1 MQRGNIKCERSRPG
15 ATGKVISTGW
25 AIAHKQSQVPR
36 RFRVPRTQS
45 HYTIAEKSQFNVSI
59 VLTHPHHC
67 VIRTT
72 TCDNIDTAVYIWR
85 VIDVR

>member
-1 MQRGNIKCERSRPG
+1 MSAIDSG